1 MFKLRKTLLGEKTFK
16 AYEPSGAWDGGTA
29 SVPAGLA
36 TGLVSGT
43 RVATSFGWRSVEAIV
58 EGDMVLTFDDGMQEV
73 VRVERG
79 YLWTAA
85 SAVPSHLWPLEIPE
99 GALGNQRA
107 MQLLPEQ
114 SVMVESDSAEHLFGD
129 PFTLIPAAA
138 LDGYKG
144 ITRVAPMAPV
154 EVITLHFSKDQVV
167 FANVGALFF
176 CPAHSEGAIAPIW
189 GEEAEEPLYH
199 TLPLDDAELLV
210 DCLMSEAAE
219 IADWAA
225 AGAELRASAA

>member
-1 MFKLRKTLLGEKTFK
+1 MFNLRKTLLGQKTFK
-16 AYEPSGAWDGGTA
+16 AYEPSGAWDGGLA
-29 SVPAGLA
+29 SAPAGLA

-43 RVATSFGWRSVEAIV
+43 RVATTFGWRPVEAV
-58 EGDMVLTFDDGMQEV
+58 AVGDHVLTFDDGMQV
-73 VRVERG
+73 VTRVERG
-79 YLWTAA
+79 YLWTA
-85 SAVPSHLWPLEIPE
+85 SSPVPSHLWPLEIPE

-107 MQLLPEQ
+107 MKLLPEQ

-129 PFTLIPAAA
+129 PFTLIPASA
-138 LDGYKG
+138 LEGYKG
-144 ITRVAPMAPV
+144 ITRVPPMAPV
-154 EVITLHFSKDQVV
+154 EVITLHFDKDQVV

-176 CPAHSEGAIAPIW
+176 CPAHSEGSIAPIW
-189 GEEAEEPLYH
+189 ADEADEPLYH
-199 TLPLDDAELLV
+199 TLPLDDAEMLV